1 MHQFMVRACRNVR
14 SAARPSSSSSE
25 AGLRIEDEHEDEGRR
40 GTPGFKEALSW
51 ATPAHWFFWLLVAAT
66 GLGNGMLTRAG
77 GVETE
82 VPVQPETS
90 EVSQVGQPLG
100 RSGSSVAM
108 KPPQTAALH
117 GGSAPTVLYGHGDPT
132 VQEQLMLEL
141 VNRARANPGA
151 EAARLG
157 IDLNEGLP
165 PGTIT
170 DTPKPPLAFHR
181 HLIQAARNHSDWML
195 DTDTFDH
202 FGVSGTDP
210 GDRMSAAGYPFT
222 GSWQWGENIAA
233 QWTTGSVNLTQF
245 TANEHDALFQS
256 PGHRENICEAGFDEI
271 GLGVRQGV
279 FTDKGTNYNAV
290 LTTQNFARSA
300 GTPGPL
306 LLGVVYQD
314 TNQDGFYTVGE
325 GLAGVTVKPAAGT
338 YYAVTSTSGGYALPL
353 SATSGSLT
361 VTASGGALATAM
373 SKTITLKNQNIKLD
387 FDALNAQP
395 VQFVAA
401 TARRNGSGQFECQV
415 TGPSGAKV
423 IVQFSSNLVAWTDV
437 STNTIV
443 SGSAS
448 FLDQQAVGSARRFY
462 RARRTP

>member
-1 MHQFMVRACRNVR
+1 
-14 SAARPSSSSSE
+14 
-25 AGLRIEDEHEDEGRR
+25 
-40 GTPGFKEALSW
+40 
-51 ATPAHWFFWLLVAAT
+51 
-66 GLGNGMLTRAG
+66 
-77 GVETE
+77 
-82 VPVQPETS
+82 
-90 EVSQVGQPLG
+90 
-100 RSGSSVAM
+100 
-108 KPPQTAALH
+108 
-117 GGSAPTVLYGHGDPT
+117 
-132 VQEQLMLEL
+132 MLEL

-157 IDLNEGLP
+157 IDLNGGLP
-165 PGTIT
+165 PGTIA

-181 HLIQAARNHSDWML
+181 HLIQAARNHSQWML

-202 FGVSGTDP
+202 IGVSGTDP
-210 GDRMSAAGYPFT
+210 GDRMTAAGYPFT
-222 GSWQWGENIAA
+222 GSWQWGENIAW
-233 QWTTGSVNLTQF
+233 QGTTGSVNLTQF
-245 TANEHDALFQS
+245 TADEHDGLFNS

-279 FTDKGTNYNAV
+279 FTAEATDYNAV
-290 LTTQNFARSA
+290 LTTQNFARSG

-314 TNQDGFYTVGE
+314 TDQDGFYTVGE
-325 GLAGVTVKPAAGT
+325 GLAGVTVKPDAGT

-361 VTASGGALATAM
+361 VTVSGAALATPM

-387 FDALNAQP
+387 FEALNAQP

-415 TGPSGAKV
+415 AGPSGQKV
-423 IVQFSSNLVAWTDV
+423 IVQFSTNFATWTDI

-448 FLDQQAVGSARRFY
+448 FLDQQAPNSTRRFY